1 MATPLFAIMLIASQ
15 PAQSSADPHLQSNP
29 VYRQALQVGF
39 PMSTGSPVKLP
50 PPLILDGADGQTL
63 RARLAALP
71 DRTVPVDELLRKSVV
86 APVVFGFR
94 DVVAADTDAPVRGLD
109 VYFVAYGRLEPAQGE
124 KLLRETLA
132 AVQKEA
138 KIHQL
143 SAADL
148 ARRKIELPPP
158 GDKLSGYRY
167 WFAEF
172 ALLDKVQL
180 SATAQTFV
188 SHTERSVVAASVID
202 ARFANDEQFPNR
214 WRPLKIDPVTGK
226 AEPGE
231 PQVYDGC
238 ASYLRVTRLGEPAGA
253 LFVEYHIVF
262 VEPKAWFGG
271 ANLLRSKL
279 PVLIQSQVRS
289 FRRQMSAVQ

>member
-1 MATPLFAIMLIASQ
+1 
-15 PAQSSADPHLQSNP
+15 
-29 VYRQALQVGF
+29 
-39 PMSTGSPVKLP
+39 MSTPGPVKLP
-50 PPLILDGADGQTL
+50 LPLIVEGADAQTL
-63 RARLAALP
+63 RARLAGLP

-94 DVVAADTDAPVRGLD
+94 DVAAADTHLPVRGLD
-109 VYFVAYGRLEPAQGE
+109 VYFVAYGQLEPVQGE

-138 KIHQL
+138 KIQQL

-148 ARRKIELPPP
+148 ARRKIELAPP

-172 ALLDKVQL
+172 ALLDRVQL

-188 SHTERSVVAASVID
+188 SHTERSVVAASVVD
-202 ARFANDEQFPNR
+202 ARFADDEQYPNR
-214 WRPLKIDPVTGK
+214 WRPLKLDPVTGK

-231 PQVYDGC
+231 PRVYDGC
-238 ASYLRVTRLGEPAGA
+238 ASYLRVTRLSEPADA

-271 ANLLRSKL
+271 ANVLRSKL
-279 PVLIQSQVRS
+279 PVLIQSQARN
-289 FRRQMSAVQ
+289 FRRQISAVR